1 MKKEKIDPE
10 LLREEIQILHRA
22 SDALND
28 ESVRIMK
35 LKNLSANK
43 TLDLNS
49 AFRTAKRELILA
61 QTELWNKLMEP
72 ILDLREMELR
82 GLVKKEK
89 KNSDPSNYEI
99 IARYNPQKKKR
110 TKK

>member
-1 MKKEKIDPE
+1 MKKEKVDPE

-35 LKNLSANK
+35 LKNLSAKK
-43 TLDLNS
+43 TLELNT
-49 AFRTAKRELILA
+49 AFRMAKRELILA
-61 QTELWNKLMEP
+61 QTELWDKLIEP
-72 ILDLREMELR
+72 FIEDTYRIANQA
-82 GLVKKEK
+82 LVKR
-89 KNSDPSNYEI
+89 I
-99 IARYNPQKKKR
+99 KKR